1 MGASLTNY
9 ASQRPSPPD
18 LWIWFSDS
26 LNCIIFCSIA
36 GCHKWTQECALYDQ
50 FESIFPNRPFLFS
63 SSNISKHLF
72 PSFSIRPTILKSIH
86 LRNVTS
92 IKFRDEFVT
101 KSRRENTRLKG
112 GRKKRTTIKRDH
124 RRCLFFLLPFFSFFD
139 AEHGRCSKLRKLS
152 GERAADA
159 KGKHR
164 GGVIFFTR

>member
-50 FESIFPNRPFLFS
+50 FDSIFPNRPFLFS

-72 PSFSIRPTILKSIH
+72 PFFSNDPKVYPSS
-86 LRNVTS
+86 NVTS

-112 GRKKRTTIKRDH
+112 GKKTNDDKKGRFFFFPF
-124 RRCLFFLLPFFSFFD
+124 LFFFLRRGTRSMFKA
-139 AEHGRCSKLRKLS
+139 AEALRRTRGRCKRKAS
-152 GERAADA
+152 WRSN
-159 KGKHR
+159 
-164 GGVIFFTR
+164 IFR